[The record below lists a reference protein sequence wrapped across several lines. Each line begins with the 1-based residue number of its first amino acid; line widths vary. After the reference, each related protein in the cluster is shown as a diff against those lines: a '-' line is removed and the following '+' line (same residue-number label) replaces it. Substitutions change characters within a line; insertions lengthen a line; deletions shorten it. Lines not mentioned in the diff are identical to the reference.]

1 MIYLTLSMQF
11 AVRALSLLIIV
22 WLTAVASFPPCCW
35 SMASAHDHPARH
47 SASPTE
53 FQPHAHHHHDRA
65 DSAGSA
71 TGVAVI
77 SPIPVHNCDA
87 ESAEVVAT
95 TRVPLS
101 CVDLRAA
108 GASSMDAVVPQAS
121 ALGAERS
128 GSAPPGKLSG
138 SAFLNPLRI

>member
-1 MIYLTLSMQF
+1 VIYLTLSMQF
-11 AVRALSLLIIV
+11 AVRALSLLLIV

-53 FQPHAHHHHDRA
+53 FQPHAHHHHDSA
-65 DSAGSA
+65 DSAVPA
-71 TGVAVI
+71 TGAAVV

-95 TRVPLS
+95 TRVTLS

-108 GASSMDAVVPQAS
+108 RASLMDAVVSQAA

-128 GSAPPGKLSG
+128 DSAPPGKLSG